1 MENTMDKDK
10 QKDQENDKHVDEG
23 AHVKM
28 QGHLLIRDAETGEE
42 LVNKRNAIHFGN
54 MAFVIANAM
63 SYWQTE
69 NNGIYHMAF
78 GNGGSDVLNTG
89 EINYKTTNTGTIRDD
104 SAGLYTRTYEKLI
117 GQDATTDS
125 KNNVS
130 IVTSS
135 GAFTDLQITC
145 TLDFGEP
152 PGQQAFDNTTTV
164 NDTFVFDEIGLFSW
178 EGTAGTG
185 NLLTHVIFH
194 PVQKSLN
201 RLIQIDYTIR
211 IQSLTNF
218 VDV

>member
-1 MENTMDKDK
+1 MDK
-10 QKDQENDKHVDEG
+10 ENDKKQDQHVDEG
-23 AHVKM
+23 AKVNM

-54 MAFVIANAM
+54 MAFVIANAL
-63 SYWQTE
+63 SYWKNQD
-69 NNGIYHMAF
+69 NGIYHMAF

-89 EINYKTTNTGTIRDD
+89 AINYKTTNTGTIRDD
-104 SAGLYTRTYEKLI
+104 SAGLYNRTYEKLI

-135 GAFTDLQITC
+135 GSYTDLQITC

-152 PGQQAFDNTTTV
+152 SAQATS
-164 NDTFVFDEIGLFSW
+164 DTATSDSSTDFIFDELGIYAYNSGGISS
-178 EGTAGTG
+178 EY
-185 NLLTHVIFH
+185 LLTHVIFH

-201 RLIQIDYTIR
+201 RVIEIVYTIR
-211 IQSLTNF
+211 VQLQ
-218 VDV
+218 

>member
-1 MENTMDKDK
+1 MDKNTDK
-10 QKDQENDKHVDEG
+10 QQEQHVDEG
-23 AHVKM
+23 AKVKM
-28 QGHLLIRDAETGEE
+28 EGHLLIRDAETGEE

-54 MAFVIANAM
+54 MAFVIANAL

-89 EINYKTTNTGTIRDD
+89 EINYKSTNTGTIRDD
-104 SAGLYTRTYEKLI
+104 SAELYNRTYEKLI
-117 GQDATTDS
+117 GQSESTDS

-135 GAFTDLQITC
+135 SSYTDLQITC

-152 PGQQAFDNTTTV
+152 SSQTTS
-164 NDTFVFDEIGLFSW
+164 DTATSDSSTDFIFDELGIYAYNSGGITS
-178 EGTAGTG
+178 EY
-185 NLLTHVIFH
+185 LLTHVIFH

-201 RLIQIDYTIR
+201 RVIEIVYTIR
-211 IQSLTNF
+211 VQLQ
-218 VDV
+218 

>member
-1 MENTMDKDK
+1 MEKDMNKDTDK
-10 QKDQENDKHVDEG
+10 QQDQHVDEG
-23 AHVKM
+23 AKVNM

-54 MAFVIANAM
+54 MAFVIANAL
-63 SYWQTE
+63 SYWKNQD
-69 NNGIYHMAF
+69 NGIYHMAF

-89 EINYKTTNTGTIRDD
+89 AINYKTTNTGTIRDD
-104 SAGLYTRTYEKLI
+104 SAGLYNRTYEKLI

-135 GAFTDLQITC
+135 GSYTDLQITC

-152 PGQQAFDNTTTV
+152 SAQATS
-164 NDTFVFDEIGLFSW
+164 DTATSDSSTDFIFDELGIYAYNSGGISS
-178 EGTAGTG
+178 EY
-185 NLLTHVIFH
+185 LLTHVIFH

-201 RLIQIDYTIR
+201 RVIEIVYTIR
-211 IQSLTNF
+211 VQLK
-218 VDV
+218 

>member
-1 MENTMDKDK
+1 MEKTMDK
-10 QKDQENDKHVDEG
+10 ENDKKQDQHADEG
-23 AHVKM
+23 AKVNM

-54 MAFVIANAM
+54 MAFVIANAL
-63 SYWQTE
+63 SYWKNQD
-69 NNGIYHMAF
+69 NGIYHMAF

-89 EINYKTTNTGTIRDD
+89 AINYKTTNTGTIRDD
-104 SAGLYTRTYEKLI
+104 SAGLYNRTYEKLI

-135 GAFTDLQITC
+135 GSYTDLQITC

-152 PGQQAFDNTTTV
+152 SAQATS
-164 NDTFVFDEIGLFSW
+164 DTATSDSSTDFIFDELGIYAYNSGGISS
-178 EGTAGTG
+178 EY
-185 NLLTHVIFH
+185 LLTHVIFH

-201 RLIQIDYTIR
+201 RVIEIVYTIR
-211 IQSLTNF
+211 VQLQ
-218 VDV
+218 